1 MSDSQQGGFGRLA
14 GAALAGAIIPT
25 IVAIAY
31 INSLSNRLDDVEKN
45 APTVESVAKEMAA
58 NNPDT
63 LKGDPGPQGDPGPK
77 GDPGP
82 AGQQG
87 PAGAKGDPGPAGA
100 KGDPGPAGAKGD
112 PGPQGPQGPTGPA
125 GPKGD
130 PGPQGPKGDPGN
142 SPAVQEIVDAV
153 ITRLRAD
160 GTIQ

>member
-31 INSLSNRLDDVEKN
+31 INSLSNRLDSVEKN
-45 APTVESVAKEMAA
+45 APSVEAVSKDLAT
-58 NNPDT
+58 NHTGT
-63 LKGDPGPQGDPGPK
+63 LKGDQGDAGPK

-82 AGQQG
+82 AGPQG
-87 PAGAKGDPGPAGA
+87 PDGGQGDPGPAGA

-112 PGPQGPQGPTGPA
+112 PGPQGPQGVAGPA
-125 GPKGD
+125 GPQGEQ
-130 PGPQGPKGDPGN
+130 GPTGPKGEPGT
-142 SPAVQEIVDAV
+142 SPSVQEIVDAV
-153 ITRLRAD
+153 VAKLRAD